1 MNKNQRDEQRHQE
14 DLALSRGL
22 IWVGAAIVLELLLL
36 LVNKY
41 YVNFY
46 STQASVNLAIALQ
59 TGLKAVRIISLVGM
73 AACAVWAWLNMK
85 KNGKATVPVVM
96 LLGCAALC
104 FCSHITLAYN
114 DSGVR
119 MLFLLVPAWAALALV
134 YYLYQREFF
143 ISGVFTGLGVVVL
156 WLIRHG
162 ATSVVTM
169 YLFLALMVVVIGGG
183 LLWLNMLR
191 KADGKMKLGGKSVE
205 ILPQDANYAIMFAVA
220 LVNVAAAVLGLLMG
234 STIAYYLVYVLVA
247 GLFGLLVYYT
257 VKMM

>member
-1 MNKNQRDEQRHQE
+1 MNKNERDEQRHQE

-22 IWVGAAIVLELLLL
+22 VWVGAAIVLELLLL

-41 YVNFY
+41 YVNVY
-46 STQASVNLAIALQ
+46 STQESVNLAVAIG
-59 TGLKAVRIISLVGM
+59 TGLKAVRIISLLGVV
-73 AACAVWAWLNMK
+73 ACGVWTWLNVK
-85 KNGKATVPVVM
+85 KNAKAGVPVAM

-104 FCSHITLAYN
+104 FCSHVTLTYQ

-134 YYLYQREFF
+134 YYLYQRDFF
-143 ISGVFTGLGVVVL
+143 VSGVFTGAGVVAL
-156 WLIRHG
+156 WMIRHG
-162 ATSVVTM
+162 AGSALTM
-169 YLFLALMVVVIGGG
+169 YLALAVLVVVAAGG
-183 LLWLNMLR
+183 LVWLNVLR
-191 KADGKMKLGGKSVE
+191 KNNGEMKLGGKSAAV
-205 ILPQDANYAIMFAVA
+205 LPQDANYTVMFAAA
-220 LVNVAAAVLGLLMG
+220 LVNVAAAVLGLLLG